1 MSCFHSVVPVF
12 LVIVLPSG
20 ATAGAQTSIPTR
32 TPTIDQS
39 LEIHSVSSPRIS
51 PDGLRV
57 VYEQTRTNWESN
69 AFETDLWM
77 ADAASGERHLL
88 TVASK
93 SSTDAAWSPNGRW
106 IAFLSDRPA
115 PLSGS
120 PADKNQVYVMPAAG
134 GEAQQLTKME
144 KGVNAFEWAPDSS
157 RIAIAAEAPDTK
169 AMKDRKESFG
179 EYHVLHADYE
189 MVHLWLVDLP
199 KTDAAG
205 RRAANGD
212 PKLLNAG
219 DSFSVD
225 SFTFSPD
232 GKRIAFSAQR
242 DPDLISG
249 FSADIYTVAVADG
262 AVKKIVDTPGPDSD
276 PQWSPDGAQIAYVTA
291 NGSKFFFYTNARIA
305 VVGSEGG
312 TPHVLSSAF
321 DGRQSAP
328 LGPGGNLFLCIAEDC
343 LFFIPARPQDR
354 NHQADRD
361 AGNRDRLPV
370 LLFQRLQACGLPG
383 RCGQPLR

>member
-1 MSCFHSVVPVF
+1 MEIPGRTFMSCFHSVVPVF

-93 SSTDAAWSPNGRW
+93 SSTDAAWSPDGRW

-120 PADKNQVYVMPAAG
+120 PADKNQVYVMPAAA

-157 RIAIAAEAPDTK
+157 RIAISAEAPDTK

-199 KTDAAG
+199 KTDEAG
-205 RRAANGD
+205 RTAANGD
-212 PKLLNAG
+212 PKLLTAG
-219 DSFSVD
+219 
-225 SFTFSPD
+225 
-232 GKRIAFSAQR
+232 
-242 DPDLISG
+242 
-249 FSADIYTVAVADG
+249 
-262 AVKKIVDTPGPDSD
+262 
-276 PQWSPDGAQIAYVTA
+276 
-291 NGSKFFFYTNARIA
+291 
-305 VVGSEGG
+305 
-312 TPHVLSSAF
+312 
-321 DGRQSAP
+321 
-328 LGPGGNLFLCIAEDC
+328 
-343 LFFIPARPQDR
+343 
-354 NHQADRD
+354 
-361 AGNRDRLPV
+361 
-370 LLFQRLQACGLPG
+370 
-383 RCGQPLR
+383 